1 MNHVITKL
9 TLDQALSASVD
20 GSHVVMIDMDVF
32 NSIHEIRYMTIEEIV
47 NLDNSHDVIFL
58 LIE

>member
-9 TLDQALSASVD
+9 KLDEALSASVD
-20 GSHVVMIDMDVF
+20 GLHVVMIDMDVF